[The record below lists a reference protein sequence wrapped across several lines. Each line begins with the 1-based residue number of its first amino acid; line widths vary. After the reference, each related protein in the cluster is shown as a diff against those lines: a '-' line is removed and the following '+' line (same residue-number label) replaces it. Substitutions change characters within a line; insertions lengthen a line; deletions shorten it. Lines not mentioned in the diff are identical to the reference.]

1 MEILI
6 NNIENNLIWKILM
19 TKDLLFW
26 KKLLVQKKILKI
38 LNMST
43 NCLFI
48 KTESDYLTIY
58 FEKCVLGDIK

>member
-1 MEILI
+1 
-6 NNIENNLIWKILM
+6 M

-43 NCLFI
+43 NWFI
-48 KTESDYLTIY
+48 KTESDI
-58 FEKCVLGDIK
+58 